1 MTLETPP
8 PIVIGQPLSESAFY
22 MWRCIIA
29 VAHADGAVQDAEL
42 QYLSKVFAGM
52 QRDSM
57 LTPEQSDTLGQDLTT
72 PQNIGVLLKHVT
84 DHGDRHQLVYF
95 AALMAQSNGEL
106 DPGEEAI
113 IRTISAGELKD
124 SETDQLLKD
133 VRKAL
138 DDLHMK
144 EALAKAYAERPRGL
158 RAVVRMVLNKIYNIK

>member
-8 PIVIGQPLSESAFY
+8 PVVVGQPLSESAFY

-29 VAHADGAVQDAEL
+29 VAQADGAVQDAEL
-42 QYLSKVFAGM
+42 EYLNKVFAGM
-52 QRDSM
+52 ERDSM
-57 LTPEQSDTLGQDLTT
+57 LSRDQHETLGEDLVT
-72 PQNIGVLLKHVT
+72 PQNIGSLLKHVT

-113 IRTISAGELKD
+113 IRTISAGEMKD
-124 SETDQLLKD
+124 AETDQLIKD

-158 RAVVRMVLNKIYNIK
+158 RAVVRMVLNKIYHIQ